1 MAEHNIP
8 PIYLQASPDLHRG
21 LEYSKAMCEHRRLT
35 NSFRYAVRATRV
47 DQGKASRNVHDT
59 KVATG
64 RGGADNVIFC
74 LDCGAI
80 IVPETH
86 EVIGNLFD

>member
-1 MAEHNIP
+1 
-8 PIYLQASPDLHRG
+8 
-21 LEYSKAMCEHRRLT
+21 MCEHRRLT
-35 NSFRYAVRATRV
+35 SSFRYAVRTTGV
-47 DQGKASRNVHDT
+47 DQGRASRNVHDT

-64 RGGADNVIFC
+64 RGGADNVMFC

-80 IVPETH
+80 IALDTN